1 MSAVPFKQARPT
13 AGNDSVDLDGG
24 AYQLRVTTAATKNV
38 IFNANVT
45 LAKNADWLLLTLPTD
60 GIGTVT
66 PSAIKPLLAKSDDSS
81 NASVEIVSQ

>member
-1 MSAVPFKQARPT
+1 M
-13 AGNDSVDLDGG
+13 
-24 AYQLRVTTAATKNV
+24 TTAATKNV

-66 PSAIKPLLAKSDDSS
+66 PNAIKLLLAKSDDSS